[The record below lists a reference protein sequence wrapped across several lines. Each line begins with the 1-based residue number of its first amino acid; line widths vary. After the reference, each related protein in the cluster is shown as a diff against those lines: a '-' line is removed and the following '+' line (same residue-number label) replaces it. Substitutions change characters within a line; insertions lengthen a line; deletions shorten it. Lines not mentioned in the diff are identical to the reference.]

1 MSPSTTLLR
10 ASSNVV
16 RSAHAWLSEGW
27 VRVDAQR
34 SCCALAAAQ
43 GNVVCAREM
52 CERGGRATFNHGQ
65 YLEDRLLG
73 RFDGRIRPRRRR
85 ARRRR
90 ARRARAMEKGWC
102 PTATNTGNR
111 AQVAPMAA
119 FLLAVSGQLVTAS
132 GWEWCKSTH
141 TIVISVARTLLKSGL
156 RAPWSKY
163 HLPRFCHTHVSDRAN
178 IGVRHR
184 HTARATKAPACCC
197 DSGAPHTRRTSA
209 RGSCIRRPR

>member
-1 MSPSTTLLR
+1 
-10 ASSNVV
+10 
-16 RSAHAWLSEGW
+16 

-52 CERGGRATFNHGQ
+52 CDPGGRATFTHHQHAGDG
-65 YLEDRLLG
+65 LLRRL
-73 RFDGRIRPRRRR
+73 DGRIRLRCRR

-90 ARRARAMEKGWC
+90 ARPSASDGERLVAHC
-102 PTATNTGNR
+102 DNSGNR

-119 FLLAVSGQLVTAS
+119 FLLAVFGQLVTAS

-163 HLPRFCHTHVSDRAN
+163 HLPRFCHTHVSDRATPPP
-178 IGVRHR
+178 HR
-184 HTARATKAPACCC
+184 AIPYR
-197 DSGAPHTRRTSA
+197 SGAVGVCSVFVSHTR
-209 RGSCIRRPR
+209 